1 MDKGD
6 IAFFIIIHSAYVAVT
21 LLRVLFL
28 IGIPTLANF
37 VFYGDLAIPQWSLNL
52 QSGQY
57 WCH

>member
-37 VFYGDLAIPQWSLNL
+37 VFYGDLSIPQWPLNL

-57 WCH
+57 